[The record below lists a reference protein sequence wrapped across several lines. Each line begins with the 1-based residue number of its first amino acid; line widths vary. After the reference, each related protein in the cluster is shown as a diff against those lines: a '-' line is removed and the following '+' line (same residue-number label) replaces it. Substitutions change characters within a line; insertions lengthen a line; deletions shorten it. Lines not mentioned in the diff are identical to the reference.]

1 MSFEN
6 FLQNQHDRD
15 KPKTDMGKIQE
26 IVNDLKRVFPEVNK
40 KGGWLT
46 RSFYTLYGP
55 KPKLDAIVCED
66 LKIHDNDFL
75 FYYRFGDGTRLAL
88 TNTYIYFSGLPGNS
102 SPEDMPTIRQV
113 SHFHASP
120 VTFPVFRANI
130 LKMIR
135 VRISLLRL
143 SGSMNRYSLHFED
156 FNEKRTA
163 VSVQWAGDG
172 ELIYNNI
179 VKLIQADICN
189 ENLFSIVKA
198 KERNLDYDSAIEIYE
213 EMGEKEEAGRVRKLK
228 AEQGAVKV
236 DQTVVHGNYV
246 DDRDT
251 IVKDSVINRSN
262 VGGGSS
268 KMQELKDLTEMKEKG
283 LIDDDEFKQMKK
295 EILGK

>member
-1 MSFEN
+1 
-6 FLQNQHDRD
+6 
-15 KPKTDMGKIQE
+15 MGKIQE
-26 IVNDLKRVFPEVNK
+26 IVNELEGLFPVVNK

-55 KPKLDAIVCED
+55 NTNLDSIVCED
-66 LKIHDNDFL
+66 LKIHDKDFL

-88 TNTYIYFSGLPGNS
+88 TDTYIYFSVMPGNPP
-102 SPEDMPTIRQV
+102 PEGMSTIRQV
-113 SHFHASP
+113 SHFHATP

-135 VRISLLRL
+135 VSISLVEI
-143 SGSMNRYSLHFED
+143 SGSMNRYGLFFED
-156 FNEKRTA
+156 LEFA
-163 VSVQWAGDG
+163 GVVVVQWAGDG

-179 VKLIQADICN
+179 VKLIQTHICN
-189 ENLFSIVKA
+189 ENLFNLAKA

-213 EMGEKEEAGRVRKLK
+213 EIGKNKGAVRVRKLK

-236 DQTVVHGNYV
+236 DQTVIHGDYV

-251 IVKDSVINRSN
+251 IVKDSVINKSN
-262 VGGGSS
+262 IGAGGNS
-268 KMQELKDLTEMKEKG
+268 KAEELREAKALLDDG
-283 LIDDDEFKQMKK
+283 IIDDDEFKQMKK